1 MLPTLISISKEKGN
15 MENENKYSMWT
26 VDEEFYGLEKQLL
39 DKANRLVQERDAY
52 ELAKMLVLIDKEV
65 YRYEEEARRLR
76 LKGELNLD
84 VYRELVSSY
93 CNMKQ
98 KLFKLVNENKLS
110 NDVSKIYRLMRFSN
124 EVAGLYLA
132 EYLQEIQG
140 L

>member
-1 MLPTLISISKEKGN
+1 

-39 DKANRLVQERDAY
+39 DKASRLVQERDAY

-84 VYRELVSSY
+84 VYRELVSSFS
-93 CNMKQ
+93 MARQ

-124 EVAGLYLA
+124 EVAGLYLT